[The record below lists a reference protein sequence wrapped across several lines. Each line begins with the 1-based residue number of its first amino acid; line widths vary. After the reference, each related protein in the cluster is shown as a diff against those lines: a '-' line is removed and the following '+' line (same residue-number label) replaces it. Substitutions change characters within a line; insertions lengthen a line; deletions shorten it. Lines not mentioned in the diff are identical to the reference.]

1 VLLELAPAP
10 TVPTKWTRASPVHVM
25 KPVHALLGNVLVP
38 TAQTRNPLARK
49 SLSVVMLWGS

>member
-1 VLLELAPAP
+1 
-10 TVPTKWTRASPVHVM
+10 M

-49 SLSVVMLWGS
+49 SRLCCHVVGG